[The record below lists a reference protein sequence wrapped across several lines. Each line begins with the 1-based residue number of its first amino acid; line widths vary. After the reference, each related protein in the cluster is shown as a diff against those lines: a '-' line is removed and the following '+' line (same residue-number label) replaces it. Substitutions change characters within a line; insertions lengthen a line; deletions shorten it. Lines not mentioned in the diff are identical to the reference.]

1 MPRHR
6 ASKNAF
12 YRSVY
17 QCANGHST
25 NLCSLTGPQLYLAIL
40 RCYPGLFDEFKVQ
53 KILDRWDKF
62 PGIMWGLGFELDYY
76 HSFEVYRKQSNL
88 KLKPPHS
95 KREERRNLLYL
106 LEHADRQ
113 IVGNYLFSE
122 WRKYVKCE
130 LSYDQFDLDFIFRVM
145 DILESRYIW
154 HVIHAILTAYSTNI
168 AIQFSSGSQR
178 SPFLN
183 FGVGTSGCWGIFYHP
198 ALIRTA

>member
-1 MPRHR
+1 MKSDCLPRCPHL
-6 ASKNAF
+6 F
-12 YRSVY
+12 
-17 QCANGHST
+17 GH
-25 NLCSLTGPQLYLAIL
+25 NQLAVADVNKWLALNITDCI
-40 RCYPGLFDEFKVQ
+40 RQEYPGLFDEFKVQ

-122 WRKYVKCE
+122 WRKYVKSE

-145 DILESRYIW
+145 DILESMYI
-154 HVIHAILTAYSTNI
+154 
-168 AIQFSSGSQR
+168 
-178 SPFLN
+178 
-183 FGVGTSGCWGIFYHP
+183 
-198 ALIRTA
+198 

>member
-1 MPRHR
+1 MELQTRR
-6 ASKNAF
+6 ASSCDGTRFFSLIIMISLALLVGAVQAEKFCDGAF
-12 YRSVY
+12 LGLLKQGCIIRWLGKLEVIDNRKKIEY
-17 QCANGHST
+17 
-25 NLCSLTGPQLYLAIL
+25 
-40 RCYPGLFDEFKVQ
+40 YPGLFDEFKVQ

-76 HSFEVYRKQSNL
+76 HSFEVYRNQSNL

-113 IVGNYLFSE
+113 IVGNFLFSE

-145 DILESRYIW
+145 DTLESRYI
-154 HVIHAILTAYSTNI
+154 
-168 AIQFSSGSQR
+168 
-178 SPFLN
+178 
-183 FGVGTSGCWGIFYHP
+183 
-198 ALIRTA
+198 